1 MSTNEK
7 SLRIVEKG
15 NIFNKIK
22 NIFKSIFCKENN
34 TGTFLVNENVTGDER
49 NFFAKFSSQFS
60 NSKTKLLEIQDKL
73 EKLGINR
80 KNVIELTKDLTDD
93 EKKELFD
100 LYKVQINSYEK
111 NTEKCKDKILKIKE
125 KASWKK

>member
-7 SLRIVEKG
+7 SLRIVEKE

-34 TGTFLVNENVTGDER
+34 TGTSLVNENVTGDER

-111 NTEKCKDKILKIKE
+111 NTEKCKDKILKIKK